1 MIVLAA
7 SVLAVGL
14 VVAAW
19 LIVHSGRDRLLRER
33 LCDKVVV
40 TLKSGSAFGGV
51 LFQVDT
57 RAVILRDTQALGAAP
72 NGDHVAV
79 DGELILFRGDIDFL
93 QRP

>member
-7 SVLAVGL
+7 AILAVGL
-14 VVAAW
+14 VVAA
-19 LIVHSGRDRLLRER
+19 LVVVGPGRDRLLRER

-40 TLKSGSAFGGV
+40 TLKSGSAFSGV
-51 LFQVDT
+51 LFKVDD
-57 RAVILRDTQALGAAP
+57 RAVILRDTQALGAGL

-79 DGELILFRGDIDFL
+79 DGELVLFRTDIDFL